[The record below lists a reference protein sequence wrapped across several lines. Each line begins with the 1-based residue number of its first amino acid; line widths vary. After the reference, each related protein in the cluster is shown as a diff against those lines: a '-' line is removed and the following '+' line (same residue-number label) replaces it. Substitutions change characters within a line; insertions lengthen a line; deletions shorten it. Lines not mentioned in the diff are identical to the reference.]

1 MRRLLVVGGA
11 LVAAGALL
19 PTSALAHGLVSRGD
33 LPIPAWLFGWAAA
46 AVLIVSFVALAALWK
61 TPQLENSPRRP
72 LGEVFSRIVTSPLT
86 EVVCGTLG
94 VALLGIAIWAGFAGV
109 QSPADNVTPT
119 FVYVIFWVALV
130 PLSALVGNV
139 FSAFNPWRAIGRAFS
154 WGAGR
159 AAGDEIGGAFP
170 YPDWLGR
177 WPAAA
182 GLVAFAWLELASP
195 SGTSAKTLAAAALVY
210 TSVTFLGMGLFGVET
225 WIQRG
230 EAFST
235 YFGLFARMAVLERA
249 DDRIVLRRPLAGLT
263 TLEPIAG
270 TVGVLAVMIGTVT
283 FDGGQ
288 ETLLWNDAGPAI
300 ADFFRSV
307 GAGAALGDELSDGVG
322 LLTAIVLVAAF
333 YNLGIAGARTA
344 GGSFGQSE
352 LARLFVHSLVP
363 IAFAYVLAHYL
374 TFLLFQGQAMG
385 FLISDPL
392 GHGWNLF
399 GTTGW
404 NIDYGIIGGKV
415 VWYCQV
421 AIVVAGHVGAL
432 CLAHDRALVVY
443 DDQRL
448 AVRSQ
453 YWMLAIMIG
462 FTSLALWLLS
472 QANF

>member
-1 MRRLLVVGGA
+1 MKRA
-11 LVAAGALL
+11 LALGVAVLAAGALF
-19 PTSALAHGLVSRGD
+19 PPSALAHGLVSRGD

-46 AVLIVSFVALAALWK
+46 VVLIVSFVALAALWK
-61 TPQLENSPRRP
+61 RPELEDSPRRP
-72 LGEVFSRIVTSPLT
+72 LGKTFSTVVAGPIT
-86 EVVCGTLG
+86 EAACGLIG

-109 QSPADNVTPT
+109 QSPADNITPT

-130 PLSALVGNV
+130 PVSALFGNV
-139 FSAFNPWRAIGRAFS
+139 FSAFNPWRAVGRAVS
-154 WGAGR
+154 WASSGAI
-159 AAGDEIGGAFP
+159 GDQAGGALP
-170 YPDWLGR
+170 YPSWLGR

-182 GLVAFAWLELASP
+182 GLVAFAWLELASG
-195 SGTSAKTLAAAALVY
+195 SGASAKTLAAAALIY
-210 TSVTFLGMGLFGVET
+210 TAVTFLGMGLFGVDV
-225 WIQRG
+225 WIERG

-235 YFGLFARMAVLERA
+235 YFGLFARMSVFERNG
-249 DDRIVLRRPLAGLT
+249 DQIELRRPLAGLT
-263 TLEPIAG
+263 TLEPLAG
-270 TVGVLAVMIGTVT
+270 TVAVLAVMIGTVT

-300 ADFFRSV
+300 ADFFRSA
-307 GAGAALGDELSDGVG
+307 GAGPALADELSNGVG
-322 LLTAIVLVAAF
+322 LFAAIALVAGF
-333 YNLGIAGARTA
+333 YSLGIAGARTA
-344 GGSFGQSE
+344 GGHFGQTE

-363 IAFAYVLAHYL
+363 IAFAYVIAHYL

-392 GHGWNLF
+392 GEGRNLF
-399 GTTGW
+399 GTAGW
-404 NIDYGIIGGKV
+404 NIDYGIIGGRI

-421 AIVVAGHVGAL
+421 AVVVAGHVGAL
-432 CLAHDRALVVY
+432 CLAHDRALVIY